1 MRTMKGLTIERIE
14 QVTGGVLHMSVL
26 TKAGIFASF
35 ERETLPAG
43 GSGRCCSGKC
53 RML

>member
-35 ERETLPAG
+35 ERETL